1 MIEKIILNLMYRR
14 DQPIEIKI
22 SEGFSEAASIRGYS
36 VMNGLVP
43 FDPRE
48 EVRRLVANL
57 GDRVC
62 ALAIQPYRPNRELAE
77 LLLTP
82 PIYNLPHILIGHYF
96 KDIRVNAC
104 VIDNYGGMYA
114 MTEHLIKNGRRHPCF
129 FGEIN
134 AGSTEDERFLGFCFA
149 CLHNGILVPPAFA
162 TNNNLARELAPIVKS
177 LFGLDPPPDALV
189 CTGDVLAREIM
200 EIVSSLGVRIP
211 GDCAVASFGDDV
223 DVAELCNPPLSAVY
237 HPAREMGAVAAH
249 QLINQIEGRI
259 PSKPSTFVLPVSLHL
274 RKSCGT
280 SYDLLKIE
288 GDIQEVPFSNYV
300 GVRTVLEDCIE
311 DTQVH
316 CYRQR
321 HK

>member
-1 MIEKIILNLMYRR
+1 MHERVILNLMYRR

-22 SEGFSEAASIRGYS
+22 SKGFSDAATCRGYS

-62 ALAIQPYRPNRELAE
+62 AIAIQPYRPNRELAE

-82 PIYNLPHILIGHYF
+82 PIHNLPHILIGHYF
-96 KDIRVNAC
+96 KDIRINAC

-114 MTEHLIKNGRRHPCF
+114 MTEHLIRTGRRHPCF
-129 FGEIN
+129 LGEIN

-149 CLHNGILVPPAFA
+149 CLHNGIQVPPAFA
-162 TNNNLARELAPIVKS
+162 TNNNLARELDTIVRS
-177 LFGLDPPPDALV
+177 LLALDPPPDALV
-189 CTGDVLAREIM
+189 CTGDVLAREVM
-200 EIVSSLGVRIP
+200 EIVSKLGIRIP
-211 GDCAVASFGDDV
+211 EDCAVTSFGDDV
-223 DVAELCNPPLSAVY
+223 DIAEFCKPPLSTVY

-249 QLINQIEGRI
+249 QLINQIEGKI

-274 RKSCGT
+274 RKSCGSLIEKT
-280 SYDLLKIE
+280 TDERDLK
-288 GDIQEVPFSNYV
+288 EVPFSGYV
-300 GVRTVLEDCIE
+300 GVRTVLEDLETI
-311 DTQVH
+311 
-316 CYRQR
+316 
-321 HK
+321 

>member
-1 MIEKIILNLMYRR
+1 MHERVILNLMYRR

-22 SEGFSEAASIRGYS
+22 SEGFSEAAAKRGYA

-77 LLLTP
+77 LLLTS
-82 PIYNLPHILIGHYF
+82 PIHNLPHILIGHYF

-114 MTEHLIKNGRRHPCF
+114 MTEHLIMMGRRHPCF
-129 FGEIN
+129 LGEIN

-149 CLHNGILVPPAFA
+149 CLHKGVQVPPISMA
-162 TNNNLARELAPIVKS
+162 NMSDL
-177 LFGLDPPPDALV
+177 GLVVRTLLENDPSPDALV
-189 CTGDVLAREIM
+189 CAGDFLAREAM
-200 EIVSSLGVRIP
+200 EIVSGLGLRIP
-211 GDCAVASFGDDV
+211 EDCAVTSFGDDV
-223 DVAELCNPPLSAVY
+223 DVADLCNPPLSTVY

-259 PSKPSTFVLPVSLHL
+259 PSKPSVFVLPVSLHL
-274 RKSCGT
+274 RKSCG
-280 SYDLLKIE
+280 SSFSQMRE
-288 GDIQEVPFSNYV
+288 GVFREVPFSNYV
-300 GVRTVLEDCIE
+300 GVKTVLEDCE
-311 DTQVH
+311 
-316 CYRQR
+316 
-321 HK
+321 